1 MSPVKTFEST
11 GGLLGALK
19 FWTRRCWG
27 VHGRSEYG
35 ISSGVWR
42 PLSMSVALL
51 VALTLLMV
59 PAINVHAVTVA
70 RGARPRERTSA
81 SGEETQS
88 SNNDWVLKILMNRMN
103 KTAEWKSQLFPGKA
117 QQGQDGTPN
126 HLLHRFL
133 LNSAT
138 TTFHLGGFSSLFS
151 RARKQPEVVVEHIR
165 NASTREKGLSS
176 RRGREGPWRPKQTR
190 SSIPGAAAHAS
201 QESFLNISASGKPR
215 GGMWRAQGSPQRT
228 SSPPVQEDFDST
240 NFWDN
245 GAIPLPWRPNMHDV
259 TASGREP
266 ACVAK
271 SGAVY
276 AYVAAGVIAAP
287 SDSCVAHETFL
298 LINGMLRL

>member
-19 FWTRRCWG
+19 FRARRCWG

-51 VALTLLMV
+51 VALTLLLV
-59 PAINVHAVTVA
+59 PAIDVHAVTLA
-70 RGARPRERTSA
+70 REAGPREHTSA
-81 SGEETQS
+81 SGEETQRDD
-88 SNNDWVLKILMNRMN
+88 NDWVLKILTNRMK

-117 QQGQDGTPN
+117 QQSQDGTPN

-138 TTFHLGGFSSLFS
+138 TTFHLGEFSSLFS

-165 NASTREKGLSS
+165 SASNRKKGLPS
-176 RRGREGPWRPKQTR
+176 RRGREGPGRPKQTP

-215 GGMWRAQGSPQRT
+215 GGMLRAWGSPQRT
-228 SSPPVQEDFDST
+228 SSPPVQEDSDSSG
-240 NFWDN
+240 FWDN
-245 GAIPLPWRPNMHDV
+245 GAIPLQWRPNMHDV

-266 ACVAK
+266 ACVAT
-271 SGAVY
+271 SAAAY
-276 AYVAAGVIAAP
+276 ADVAAVVIAAP
-287 SDSCVAHETFL
+287 SYSIVVHGTFIL
-298 LINGMLRL
+298 LMTC